1 MKSHQV
7 YLFRQTAVK
16 YLNNKQK
23 TEEMYP
29 NTGHQNCGHMIKG
42 DKQLPSL
49 LPPTL
54 FLSTQGASNFE
65 MAAFLSG
72 CISKTLFKG
81 ISQAL
86 KMIPRSAHY
95 YWQECTE
102 MLNIREGPALL
113 FTDLWSHIPA
123 TKVQPPRKNRV
134 ASTYICQMGP
144 KDGQKPQKNK
154 MHEVD
159 LWGSSG
165 PIFLFQKGHLEPDHV
180 QMTCKYLKGYTTCL
194 GNLCQGSV
202 AFAVFPDVQREPP
215 VCPFEPSACPRMSH
229 GVGGCQ
235 QETHLCWHTQQNTL
249 YKIVQVI

>member
-113 FTDLWSHIPA
+113 FTLMEPYTSNKGLA
-123 TKVQPPRKNRV
+123 TKEEQGSIN
-134 ASTYICQMGP
+134 IHLLDGP
-144 KDGQKPQKNK
+144 KGWV
-154 MHEVD
+154 E
-159 LWGSSG
+159 
-165 PIFLFQKGHLEPDHV
+165 
-180 QMTCKYLKGYTTCL
+180 TT
-194 GNLCQGSV
+194 
-202 AFAVFPDVQREPP
+202 E
-215 VCPFEPSACPRMSH
+215 E
-229 GVGGCQ
+229 
-235 QETHLCWHTQQNTL
+235 
-249 YKIVQVI
+249 